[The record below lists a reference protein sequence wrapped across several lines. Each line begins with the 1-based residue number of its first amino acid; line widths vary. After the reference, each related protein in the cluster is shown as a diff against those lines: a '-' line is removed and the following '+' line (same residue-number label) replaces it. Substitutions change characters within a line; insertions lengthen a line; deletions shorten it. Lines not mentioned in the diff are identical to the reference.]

1 MLQLRT
7 AAQHRCNNALNLAKS
22 LIGKKKQFSIN
33 TLMGL
38 NPAKSLMCGAA
49 SRGGRYQPF
58 RNAPAAGADKY
69 KQGLTRGGV

>member
-33 TLMGL
+33 TVMGL
-38 NPAKSLMCGAA
+38 NSAKSLMCRATP
-49 SRGGRYQPF
+49 RGGCDS
-58 RNAPAAGADKY
+58 PARRDSRWR
-69 KQGLTRGGV
+69 TPPV